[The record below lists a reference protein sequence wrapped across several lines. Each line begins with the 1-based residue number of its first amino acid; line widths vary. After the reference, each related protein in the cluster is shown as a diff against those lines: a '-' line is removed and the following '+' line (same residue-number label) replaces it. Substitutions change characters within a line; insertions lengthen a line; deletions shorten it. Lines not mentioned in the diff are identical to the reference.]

1 MELRWDDKEDILE
14 TRKNNSMVKS
24 LHPEF
29 MWKTDKV
36 RSQKTWKWVETRTLK
51 KETENVNG
59 RNNTKTKQYFFLTFF
74 FISKIL
80 RLSASNITKYLYHLI
95 VYDFIIW

>member
-14 TRKNNSMVKS
+14 TKKNNSMVKS

-51 KETENVNG
+51 KETEC
-59 RNNTKTKQYFFLTFF
+59 
-74 FISKIL
+74 
-80 RLSASNITKYLYHLI
+80 
-95 VYDFIIW
+95 

>member
-36 RSQKTWKWVETRTLK
+36 RSQKNLEM
-51 KETENVNG
+51 G
-59 RNNTKTKQYFFLTFF
+59 RNKNTEKGN
-74 FISKIL
+74 
-80 RLSASNITKYLYHLI
+80 REC
-95 VYDFIIW
+95 

>member
-36 RSQKTWKWVETRTLK
+36 RSQKTWKWVETRTLR

-59 RNNTKTKQYFFLTFF
+59 RTRLNNIFFSLFPSF
-74 FISKIL
+74 PKS
-80 RLSASNITKYLYHLI
+80 
-95 VYDFIIW
+95 